1 MLYDIQSKSIVCFSS
16 LLTNIELTSTNKSA
30 VRISFRKKIDIN
42 LINVGLN
49 TGPEECLIE
58 GVKGVGGRV
67 AAAARLCSA
76 SCANVQCAR
85 RRRVT

>member
-1 MLYDIQSKSIVCFSS
+1 M
-16 LLTNIELTSTNKSA
+16 
-30 VRISFRKKIDIN
+30 
-42 LINVGLN
+42 
-49 TGPEECLIE
+49 GPEECLIE
-58 GVKGVGGRV
+58 GVKGVGGGV